1 MYLQAVKSRQAT
13 EQFLSE
19 ERRETEEKVLNRSYS
34 LRIWPAYLVL
44 VKSPYVQTL
53 GQIILLKK
61 FRGFAKLK
69 SNHFT

>member
-34 LRIWPAYLVL
+34 L

>member
-34 LRIWPAYLVL
+34 L

-69 SNHFT
+69 SNNFT